1 MTPALYLAGVVR
13 DIMPQTF
20 AGDGLDRLESRD
32 VTEHMTTG
40 LKRFG

>member
-1 MTPALYLAGVVR
+1 MTPALYLAGVR
-13 DIMPQTF
+13 DIKPQTF

-32 VTEHMTTG
+32 VIEHMTTR